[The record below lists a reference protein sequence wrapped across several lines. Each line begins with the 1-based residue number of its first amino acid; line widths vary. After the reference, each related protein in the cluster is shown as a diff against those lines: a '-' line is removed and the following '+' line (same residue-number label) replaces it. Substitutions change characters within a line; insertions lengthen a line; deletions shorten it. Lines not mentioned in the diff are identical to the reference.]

1 MPGGVDAKDLS
12 MLEIHSLRLRGTLAV
27 LMAAVLVA
35 ACGTVDLGPRY
46 SPPPIRMPEPLPATP
61 ARRRP
66 RRSPWARSPCRCRR
80 RRHRRRSRCRPWRR
94 PAPRPTP
101 TW

>member
-35 ACGTVDLGPRY
+35 ACGTVDPFQ
-46 SPPPIRMPEPLPATP
+46 S
-61 ARRRP
+61 
-66 RRSPWARSPCRCRR
+66 W
-80 RRHRRRSRCRPWRR
+80 
-94 PAPRPTP
+94 
-101 TW
+101 